1 MRSCI
6 IVSGRKMWEN
16 QPIFMVATANLGKQ
30 CTEGHDMQMGS
41 IGFKKY
47 HERGIH
53 PGKLRL
59 YPWG

>member
-1 MRSCI
+1 M
-6 IVSGRKMWEN
+6 SGRKMWEN

-53 PGKLRL
+53 PGQLRL